1 MATHA
6 DTADAGAIALTA
18 DIVFEDDHGRY
29 WVGLGDDAPG
39 GVETRNFAA
48 DIARREVVHVGTA

>member
-1 MATHA
+1 MATH
-6 DTADAGAIALTA
+6 ADAGAIALTA
-18 DIVFEDDHGRY
+18 DR
-29 WVGLGDDAPG
+29 VGLSDDAPG